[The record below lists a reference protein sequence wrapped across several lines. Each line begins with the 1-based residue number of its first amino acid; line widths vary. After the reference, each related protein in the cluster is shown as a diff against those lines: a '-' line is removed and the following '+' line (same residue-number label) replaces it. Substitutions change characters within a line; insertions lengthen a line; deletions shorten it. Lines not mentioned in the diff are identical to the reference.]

1 MKKVEGLHILG
12 TLTLAVDYVH
22 RDMDFYKKEISRII
36 AEAGLTEVGNYYHPF
51 EGGGFTGVVA
61 LCESHVS
68 IHTWPEEYFVT
79 LDVFTCN
86 YSRDNKAATH
96 AVFNQI
102 SALFAPVSIDKKEIS
117 R

>member
-12 TLTLAVDYVH
+12 TLTLEVDYVH
-22 RDMDFYKKEISRII
+22 RDLDFYRKEISRII
-36 AEAGLTEVGNYYHPF
+36 AGAGLTEVGNYYYPF
-51 EGGGFTGVVA
+51 DGGGFTGVVA

-68 IHTWPEEYFVT
+68 IHTWPEEHFVT

-86 YSRDNKAATH
+86 YSRDNKPATH
-96 AVFNQI
+96 TVFDQI
-102 SALFAPVSIDKKEIS
+102 SALFNPIAIDKKEID